1 MSFFPPKAKSVLVL
15 CPAAACLALDLL
27 TKAFAKAHLDAA
39 ISRPVTGFLNLVLT
53 HNPGAAFSLFSGDG
67 QAQGLKMAGLALLSM
82 IPLFW
87 FYRLAG
93 PRDRGTLVSLGL
105 VVGGALGNVH
115 DRLRYG
121 AVVDFLDFH
130 LGDRHW
136 PAFNVAD
143 AAICVGLGLL
153 IVLTVRSARREPRTG
168 QAKPGRGDRLG
179 RKGAGPKNPTR
190 I

>member
-1 MSFFPPKAKSVLVL
+1 MSSFPQKSKSALVL

-27 TKAFAKAHLDAA
+27 TKACAKAHLDAA
-39 ISRPVTGFLNLVLT
+39 ISRPVTGFLNLVLA
-53 HNPGAAFSLFSGDG
+53 HNPGAAFSLLSGDG

-87 FYRLAG
+87 FYRLA
-93 PRDRGTLVSLGL
+93 RDRGTLVSLGL

-153 IVLTVRSARREPRTG
+153 IALTVRSARREPRTG
-168 QAKPGRGDRLG
+168 LAKPGRGARLG

-190 I
+190 T